1 MSTKPDTRNRFYKLL
16 QVGKKQ
22 LCMDDDVYRDFLALH
37 GAQVKNGRAS
47 ASTMSLKQLFHA
59 LEAMKRAGFTPRAKA
74 ITDPQSDWRRPRINK
89 IIALWC
95 TLADAGVVK
104 DRSEK
109 AMNAWCM
116 SITKKARLEWAASAD
131 LNACIEGLKK
141 WAWREKVKLRD

>member
-1 MSTKPDTRNRFYKLL
+1 MATKPDTRNRFYKLL
-16 QVGKKQ
+16 QVGKKE
-22 LCMDDDVYRDFLALH
+22 LCMDDDTYRDFLQSH
-37 GAQVKNGRAS
+37 GAQKKAGRIS

-59 LEAMKRAGFTPRAKA
+59 LEGMKRAGFVLRRKSVTTQQA
-74 ITDPQSDWRRPRINK
+74 DWRRPRIKK

-109 AMNAWCM
+109 AMNDWCY
-116 SITKKARLEWAASAD
+116 SITKKARLEWSESPD

>member
-1 MSTKPDTRNRFYKLL
+1 MSNKPDTRNRFYKLL

-22 LCMDDDVYRDFLALH
+22 LCMDDDAYRDFLKLH
-37 GAQVKNGRAS
+37 GAQVKNGRVS
-47 ASTMSLKQLFHA
+47 ASTMSLKQLFQA
-59 LEAMKRAGFTPRAKA
+59 LQAMKRAGFVPRAKS

-95 TLADAGVVK
+95 TLADADVVK

-109 AMNAWCM
+109 AMNAWCQ
-116 SITKKARLEWAASAD
+116 SITKKARLEWAESPD

-141 WAWREKVKLRD
+141 WAWREKVKLRE